1 MAEEEYQIPIFFI
14 NGQLDSGKTRFI
26 TETIEMGQFAEAKNK
41 LLIVCEEGE
50 EEYDEKMLK
59 DNGVSMVVLEKED
72 LTEEKLKE
80 LDKQYDPWIVIV
92 EYNGMWDP
100 DTILSVD
107 MPRGW
112 EIYQIVTMIDASTF
126 AVYLNNMKSI
136 IGNMIKCTELV
147 IFNRCSEEQDLPMF
161 RRNLKALNSNVQMMF
176 EHKDGRMIE
185 LGKDIPP
192 YDLNAPIIDITDDD
206 YGIWYMDA
214 ADDKDRYEG
223 KTVRFTARIMKNRK
237 LPKNFCVPG
246 RKAMTCCAEDIRF
259 IGFLCKYPELDNLK
273 NGDWVTLTA
282 NMHYERRREYGGVG
296 PVLYATEVVECAA
309 PEDELVYFN

>member
-259 IGFLCKYPELDNLK
+259 IGFLCKYPELDK

>member
-1 MAEEEYQIPIFFI
+1 MAIPVYVFTGF
-14 NGQLDSGKTRFI
+14 LDSGKTRFMQG
-26 TETIEMGQFAEAKNK
+26 TLEDDRFNAGEKT
-41 LLIVCEEGE
+41 LLLVCEEGE
-50 EEYDEKMLK
+50 VEYNNEDLCGNNITMITVDEEEKMNTDFLK
-59 DNGVSMVVLEKED
+59 YCIR
-72 LTEEKLKE
+72 
-80 LDKQYDPWIVIV
+80 QYTPKKIFI
-92 EYNGMWDP
+92 EMNGMWDYKWVFEWGQM
-100 DTILSVD
+100 DRLVLAQVITLVD
-107 MPRGW
+107 G
-112 EIYQIVTMIDASTF
+112 ITF
-126 AVYLNNMKSI
+126 PVYLNNMKSI

>member
-1 MAEEEYQIPIFFI
+1 MACKIDTVTLDEEEELTADFLE
-14 NGQLDSGKTRFI
+14 NC
-26 TETIEMGQFAEAKNK
+26 KNVYK
-41 LLIVCEEGE
+41 PKRVF
-50 EEYDEKMLK
+50 
-59 DNGVSMVVLEKED
+59 
-72 LTEEKLKE
+72 
-80 LDKQYDPWIVIV
+80 V